1 MTINYTNVHLRHDD
15 RTILS
20 GINLHAQAREM
31 IYLTGLVGSGKS
43 TLLSSIY
50 GDTPIYSGRAMVLN
64 HDMHK
69 IGRNKLQYLRRQLG
83 IVHQDLRLLSD
94 RTIYENLDFV
104 LKATDW
110 DKKNLRRERIEEV
123 LNLIG
128 LPSIGHCF
136 PHELS
141 GGQKQCVCIA
151 RAILNHPELIL
162 ADEPTG
168 QLDIENGE
176 RVMSLLN
183 EIRKQTDCTLIISTH
198 NPSWS
203 KTFPG
208 TIYLCENET
217 LTKITNNQQ

>member
-1 MTINYTNVHLRHDD
+1 MTPATLS
-15 RTILS
+15 RTIQISFTFCSEKPPSMLIPLAPVPPSANGMSSYSSGSLARDCTILPLGSLS
-20 GINLHAQAREM
+20 L
-31 IYLTGLVGSGKS
+31 
-43 TLLSSIY
+43 
-50 GDTPIYSGRAMVLN
+50 
-64 HDMHK
+64 
-69 IGRNKLQYLRRQLG
+69 
-83 IVHQDLRLLSD
+83 IV
-94 RTIYENLDFV
+94 TV
-104 LKATDW
+104 
-110 DKKNLRRERIEEV
+110 
-123 LNLIG
+123 G